1 LLSPASLTP
10 IFENYPSSFL
20 FDDVKL
26 MNSLQ
31 NFQTQTFPLFN
42 FYQKQD
48 LYFPLND
55 ALHASFIS
63 SAVNTIQ
70 TPKCTEDTPTKNIP
84 EPEINSESVLSDPSE
99 DVEKPEQST
108 VHNDFS
114 TETESVEDASDLVD
128 MVFDE
133 QIASEDLINEENPK
147 LQASKSPIIDAL
159 VYCALKGWGI
169 ELFKCQDEDIQF
181 RLTDFS
187 QYYERS
193 AQICAKQNPTEDEGS
208 RIKALKRWFPDFPT
222 KRERGRIDGSFI
234 ITVQKD
240 KKDNKPKKMRDIIE
254 KTRHLLGI
262 SKIRRQ
268 R

>member
-1 LLSPASLTP
+1 
-10 IFENYPSSFL
+10 
-20 FDDVKL
+20 
-26 MNSLQ
+26 M
-31 NFQTQTFPLFN
+31 
-42 FYQKQD
+42 
-48 LYFPLND
+48 
-55 ALHASFIS
+55 
-63 SAVNTIQ
+63 
-70 TPKCTEDTPTKNIP
+70 
-84 EPEINSESVLSDPSE
+84 
-99 DVEKPEQST
+99 
-108 VHNDFS
+108 
-114 TETESVEDASDLVD
+114 
-128 MVFDE
+128 
-133 QIASEDLINEENPK
+133 NEENPK

-169 ELFKCQDEDIQF
+169 ELIKCQDEDIQF

-187 QYYERS
+187 QYYDRS

-222 KRERGRIDGSFI
+222 KRERGRIDGSFV

-240 KKDNKPKKMRDIIE
+240 KKDNKPKKMHDIID